1 MPDKKMYNNI
11 IKWVRAEIQKLSA
24 QAGDLPIASGDVDI
38 DEFVNNVEKL
48 AREFDIILTVT
59 GVKDERNDAE

>member
-24 QAGDLPIASGDVDI
+24 QAACLPSSSGDFDI
-38 DEFVNNVEKL
+38 DEFINNVEKL
-48 AREFDIILTVT
+48 ASEFDIILAVT
-59 GVKDERNDAE
+59 GVKEERNDAE